1 MHHPPGAWR
10 RRLVPAS
17 LVVLAASLTIPAI
30 GSTRFREQADE
41 SLLDRHLLVTWY
53 GNPHSPD
60 MGVLGQRRGAER
72 AEGLRRQAAEYVPL
86 TSRRVLA
93 AYHLVAIVAQRSA
106 GDDGKWRRRESA
118 GVIGGLLDEAR
129 ANGFLVVLDVQ
140 PGRASVEDEVEYLRP
155 FLMEP
160 DVHLAL
166 DPEFDMSEGQVPGRE
181 LGHMHAADVNGAL
194 DVLEGIV
201 SARPLP
207 PKVLIVHQFTL
218 GMLPDKEKIRT
229 RPRIDLV
236 LDMDGFGSQSLKR
249 SSYRAVMRQRQ
260 LPFAGFKLFYRQDTD
275 LLSPR
280 EVMRLVPAP
289 SVVIYQ

>member
-1 MHHPPGAWR
+1 
-10 RRLVPAS
+10 
-17 LVVLAASLTIPAI
+17 
-30 GSTRFREQADE
+30 
-41 SLLDRHLLVTWY
+41 
-53 GNPHSPD
+53 
-60 MGVLGQRRGAER
+60 
-72 AEGLRRQAAEYVPL
+72 
-86 TSRRVLA
+86 
-93 AYHLVAIVAQRSA
+93 
-106 GDDGKWRRRESA
+106 
-118 GVIGGLLDEAR
+118 
-129 ANGFLVVLDVQ
+129 
-140 PGRASVEDEVEYLRP
+140 
-155 FLMEP
+155 
-160 DVHLAL
+160 
-166 DPEFDMSEGQVPGRE
+166 
-181 LGHMHAADVNGAL
+181 MHAADVNGAL

>member
-1 MHHPPGAWR
+1 
-10 RRLVPAS
+10 
-17 LVVLAASLTIPAI
+17 
-30 GSTRFREQADE
+30 
-41 SLLDRHLLVTWY
+41 
-53 GNPHSPD
+53 
-60 MGVLGQRRGAER
+60 
-72 AEGLRRQAAEYVPL
+72 
-86 TSRRVLA
+86 
-93 AYHLVAIVAQRSA
+93 VAIVAQRSA

-166 DPEFDMSEGQVPGRE
+166 DPEYDMSEGQVPGRE